1 MIRLIG
7 LVAVAGVLVACNSGP
22 THSNKEMST
31 RIEGLQLCPQE
42 RPQICTMDYRPTC
55 AHLDNGRRKD
65 YSNPCSA
72 CSDPAVVGVFQG
84 ACDSQ

>member
-1 MIRLIG
+1 MSRAFFIVLMA
-7 LVAVAGVLVACNSGP
+7 AVLAACNSGP
-22 THSNKEMST
+22 SHSNKQMSA
-31 RIEGLQLCPQE
+31 RVEGLELCPQE
-42 RPQICTMDYRPTC
+42 RPQVCTMDYRPTC

-72 CSDPAVVGVFQG
+72 CSDPAVVGVFKG